1 MVQTVLPLAWVERLI
16 LLRYLLGPVLLP
28 VVFCYQIGI
37 NRFEMARMEGAVVS
51 IQLVLLEKMLF
62 QNLVAQIGISANVT
76 VRNMKG

>member
-16 LLRYLLGPVLLP
+16 FLRYILGPVLLP
-28 VVFCYQIGI
+28 VVFCYQISI
-37 NRFEMARMEGAVVS
+37 NRFEFARMEGAVVS

-76 VRNMKG
+76 V